1 MLLSMLTSG
10 NIQDTI
16 IQLLLS
22 LPIVVM
28 ALSVH
33 ETAHGYAAW
42 KCGDP
47 TAYNLGR
54 LTLNPV
60 KHLDPIGTLCMFL
73 VGFGWAKPVPINT
86 RYFRK
91 PKRDMAI
98 TSAAG
103 PLSNFLMGAV
113 FAVLYGV
120 FLAFL
125 EEQLILFHFGLE
137 GASEFL
143 NKVFYWA
150 AILCMFGALIN
161 FTFAFFNLIPIPPFD
176 GSRIFFAF
184 LPTKAYFAIMKYE
197 RQIMMGLL
205 VALLACSVLWDF
217 SPTAWLAN
225 RLSDLIAF
233 PIRDLLL
240 EHVLLPEMFV

>member
-1 MLLSMLTSG
+1 MLLSMLRGGSV
-10 NIQDTI
+10 QDTI
-16 IQLLLS
+16 ISLLLS
-22 LPIVVM
+22 LPIIIL

-47 TAYNLGR
+47 TAHNLGR
-54 LTLNPV
+54 LSLNPL
-60 KHLDPIGTLCMFL
+60 KHLDLMGTLCMLL

-98 TSAAG
+98 TAAAG
-103 PLSNFLMGAV
+103 PLANLLMGAV
-113 FAVLYGV
+113 FAVLLGV
-120 FLAFL
+120 FTAFL
-125 EEQLILFHFGLE
+125 EEQLALFHFGLE

-143 NKVFYWA
+143 YNVFYWA
-150 AILCMFGALIN
+150 TMLCMFGALIN

-176 GSRIFFAF
+176 GSRIFLAF

-197 RQIMMGLL
+197 RQIMYGLL
-205 VALLACSVLWDF
+205 IALLACSILFDF
-217 SPTAWLAN
+217 SPAAWLADKLTN
-225 RLSDLIAF
+225 LISI

-240 EHVLLPEMFV
+240 KHVIFR